1 MNNDRRLLHSA
12 VEMIAGAV
20 LLIAVKLTGGDS
32 IWLGMGGALIAVG
45 AVQLFLALRY
55 RIDAEYRERTDT
67 EATDERNQF
76 IRSRA
81 WVWAGT
87 CFVLVG
93 GVLTVLFQILGKQ
106 EYATLCGSGVS
117 LLVLFYWISFL
128 ILRKKY

>member
-1 MNNDRRLLHSA
+1 MKNGRKLLSP
-12 VEMIAGAV
+12 VIEIVLGAA
-20 LLIAVKLTGGDS
+20 LIIISKLFDLDS
-32 IWLGMGGALIAVG
+32 VWVGMGSALIAVG
-45 AVQLFLALRY
+45 TVQFLNLLRY
-55 RIDAEYRERTDT
+55 RQDADYREKVDT
-67 EATDERNQF
+67 EAHDERNQF
-76 IRSRA
+76 IRARA

-87 CFVLVG
+87 CFVFVG

>member
-1 MNNDRRLLHSA
+1 MKNERKMLSPVIEIVL
-12 VEMIAGAV
+12 GAA
-20 LLIAVKLTGGDS
+20 LIIVSKLFDLDS
-32 IWLGMGGALIAVG
+32 VWVGMGSALIAVG
-45 AVQLFLALRY
+45 TVQFLNLLRY
-55 RIDAEYRERTDT
+55 RQDADYREKVDT
-67 EATDERNQF
+67 EAHDERNQF
-76 IRSRA
+76 IRARA

-87 CFVLVG
+87 CFVFVG

>member
-1 MNNDRRLLHSA
+1 
-12 VEMIAGAV
+12 
-20 LLIAVKLTGGDS
+20 
-32 IWLGMGGALIAVG
+32 MGSALIAVG
-45 AVQLFLALRY
+45 TVQFLNLLRY
-55 RIDAEYRERTDT
+55 RQDADYREKVDT
-67 EATDERNQF
+67 EAHDERNQF
-76 IRSRA
+76 IRARA

>member
-1 MNNDRRLLHSA
+1 MNNNRRLINSVLEI
-12 VEMIAGAV
+12 VLGAA
-20 LLIAVKLTGGDS
+20 LIIISKLFDLDS
-32 IWLGMGGALIAVG
+32 VWVGMGSALIAVG
-45 AVQLFLALRY
+45 TVQFLNLLRY
-55 RIDAEYRERTDT
+55 RQDADYREKVDT
-67 EATDERNQF
+67 EAHDERNQF
-76 IRSRA
+76 IRARA

>member
-1 MNNDRRLLHSA
+1 MKNGRKLLSP
-12 VEMIAGAV
+12 VIEIVLGAA
-20 LLIAVKLTGGDS
+20 LIIVSKLFDLDS
-32 IWLGMGGALIAVG
+32 VWLSMGSALIAVG
-45 AVQLFLALRY
+45 TLQLLNLMRY
-55 RIDAEYRERTDT
+55 REDAEYREKVDT
-67 EATDERNQF
+67 EAHDERNAF
-76 IRSRA
+76 IRSQA

-87 CFVLVG
+87 GFVIVG

>member
-1 MNNDRRLLHSA
+1 MKNGRKPLSPVIEIVL
-12 VEMIAGAV
+12 GAA
-20 LLIAVKLTGGDS
+20 LIIVSKLFDLDS
-32 IWLGMGGALIAVG
+32 VWVGMGSALIAVG
-45 AVQLFLALRY
+45 TVQFLNLLRY
-55 RIDAEYRERTDT
+55 RQDADYREKVDT
-67 EATDERNQF
+67 EAHDERNQF
-76 IRSRA
+76 IRARA

>member
-1 MNNDRRLLHSA
+1 MKNGRKLLSP
-12 VEMIAGAV
+12 VIEIVLGAA
-20 LLIAVKLTGGDS
+20 LIIVSKLFDLDS
-32 IWLGMGGALIAVG
+32 VWVGMGSALIAVG
-45 AVQLFLALRY
+45 TVQFLNLLRY
-55 RIDAEYRERTDT
+55 RQDADYREKVDT
-67 EATDERNQF
+67 EAHDERNQF
-76 IRSRA
+76 IRARA

>member
-1 MNNDRRLLHSA
+1 MKNGRKLLSP
-12 VEMIAGAV
+12 VIEIVLGAA
-20 LLIAVKLTGGDS
+20 LIIISKLFDLDS
-32 IWLGMGGALIAVG
+32 VWVGMGSALIAVG
-45 AVQLFLALRY
+45 TVQFLNLLRY
-55 RIDAEYRERTDT
+55 RQDADYREKVDT
-67 EATDERNQF
+67 EAHDERNQF
-76 IRSRA
+76 IRARA

>member
-1 MNNDRRLLHSA
+1 MKNGRKLLSP
-12 VEMIAGAV
+12 VIEIVLGAA
-20 LLIAVKLTGGDS
+20 LIIVSKLFDLDS
-32 IWLGMGGALIAVG
+32 VWVGMGSALIAVG
-45 AVQLFLALRY
+45 TVQFLNLLRY
-55 RIDAEYRERTDT
+55 RQDADYR
-67 EATDERNQF
+67 DERNQF
-76 IRSRA
+76 IRARA

>member
-1 MNNDRRLLHSA
+1 MKNERKMLSPVIEIVL
-12 VEMIAGAV
+12 GAA
-20 LLIAVKLTGGDS
+20 LIIISKLFDLDS
-32 IWLGMGGALIAVG
+32 VWVGMGSALIAVG
-45 AVQLFLALRY
+45 TVQFLNLLRY
-55 RIDAEYRERTDT
+55 RQDADYREKVDT
-67 EATDERNQF
+67 EAHDERNQF
-76 IRSRA
+76 IRARA

-128 ILRKKY
+128 IVRKKY

>member
-1 MNNDRRLLHSA
+1 MKNGRKLLSP
-12 VEMIAGAV
+12 VIEIVLGAA
-20 LLIAVKLTGGDS
+20 LIIVSKLFDLDS
-32 IWLGMGGALIAVG
+32 VWLGMGSALIAVG
-45 AVQLFLALRY
+45 TLQLLNLMRY
-55 RIDAEYRERTDT
+55 REDAEYREKVDT
-67 EATDERNQF
+67 EAHDERNIF
-76 IRSRA
+76 IRSQA

-87 CFVLVG
+87 GFVIVG

>member
-1 MNNDRRLLHSA
+1 MKNERKMLSPVIEIVL
-12 VEMIAGAV
+12 GAA
-20 LLIAVKLTGGDS
+20 LIIVSKLFDLDS
-32 IWLGMGGALIAVG
+32 VWVGMGSALIAVG
-45 AVQLFLALRY
+45 TVQFLNLLRY
-55 RIDAEYRERTDT
+55 RQDADYREKVDT
-67 EATDERNQF
+67 EAHDERNQF
-76 IRSRA
+76 IRARA

>member
-1 MNNDRRLLHSA
+1 MNNNRRLINSVL
-12 VEMIAGAV
+12 EIAIGAA
-20 LLIAVKLTGGDS
+20 LLVGVSLAGGDS
-32 IWLGMGGALIAVG
+32 VWLGMGGALVAVG
-45 AVQLFLALRY
+45 LLQLILGLRY
-55 RIDAEYRERTDT
+55 KTDERYREKVDV
-67 EATDERNQF
+67 EATDERNAF
-76 IRSRA
+76 IRSQA

-87 CFVLVG
+87 GFVIVG

>member
-1 MNNDRRLLHSA
+1 MNNDRRLLHYA

-87 CFVLVG
+87 GFVLIS
-93 GVLTVLFQILGKQ
+93 GVMTVVFQLLGRQ
-106 EYATLCGSGVS
+106 ELSTLCGIGVS
-117 LLVLFYWISFL
+117 LLVLLYWLSYL
-128 ILRKKY
+128 VLKKKY

>member
-1 MNNDRRLLHSA
+1 MKNGRKLLSP
-12 VEMIAGAV
+12 VIEIVLGAA
-20 LLIAVKLTGGDS
+20 LIIVSKLFDLDS
-32 IWLGMGGALIAVG
+32 VWVGMGSALIAVG
-45 AVQLFLALRY
+45 TVQFLNLLRY
-55 RIDAEYRERTDT
+55 RQDADYREKVDT
-67 EATDERNQF
+67 EAHDERNQF
-76 IRSRA
+76 IRARA

-106 EYATLCGSGVS
+106 EYATFCGSGVS

>member
-1 MNNDRRLLHSA
+1 MKNERKMLSPVIEIVL
-12 VEMIAGAV
+12 GAA
-20 LLIAVKLTGGDS
+20 LIIISKLFDLDS
-32 IWLGMGGALIAVG
+32 VWVGMGSALIAVG
-45 AVQLFLALRY
+45 TVQFLNLLRY
-55 RIDAEYRERTDT
+55 RQDADYREKVDT
-67 EATDERNQF
+67 EAHDERNQF
-76 IRSRA
+76 IRARA

>member
-1 MNNDRRLLHSA
+1 MKNGRKLLSP
-12 VEMIAGAV
+12 VIEIVLGAA
-20 LLIAVKLTGGDS
+20 LIIVSKLFDLDS
-32 IWLGMGGALIAVG
+32 VWLGMGSALIAVG
-45 AVQLFLALRY
+45 TLQLLNLMRY
-55 RIDAEYRERTDT
+55 RQDADYREKVDT
-67 EATDERNQF
+67 EAHDERNQF
-76 IRSRA
+76 IRARA

>member
-1 MNNDRRLLHSA
+1 MKNGRKLLSP
-12 VEMIAGAV
+12 VIEIVLGAA
-20 LLIAVKLTGGDS
+20 LIIVSKLFDLDS
-32 IWLGMGGALIAVG
+32 VWLGMGSALIAVG
-45 AVQLFLALRY
+45 TLQLLNLMRY
-55 RIDAEYRERTDT
+55 REDAEYREKVDT
-67 EATDERNQF
+67 EAHDERNAF
-76 IRSRA
+76 IRSQA

-87 CFVLVG
+87 GFVIVG

>member
-1 MNNDRRLLHSA
+1 MKNERKMLSPVIEIVL
-12 VEMIAGAV
+12 GAA
-20 LLIAVKLTGGDS
+20 LIIISKLFDLDS
-32 IWLGMGGALIAVG
+32 VWVGMGSALIAVG
-45 AVQLFLALRY
+45 TVQFLNLLRY
-55 RIDAEYRERTDT
+55 RQDADYREKVDT
-67 EATDERNQF
+67 EAHDERNQF
-76 IRSRA
+76 IRARA

-87 CFVLVG
+87 CFVFVG

>member
-1 MNNDRRLLHSA
+1 MKNGRKLLSP
-12 VEMIAGAV
+12 VIEIVLGAA
-20 LLIAVKLTGGDS
+20 LIIVSKLFDLDS
-32 IWLGMGGALIAVG
+32 VWLGMGSALIAVG
-45 AVQLFLALRY
+45 TLQLLNLMRY
-55 RIDAEYRERTDT
+55 REDAEYREKVDT
-67 EATDERNQF
+67 EAHDERNAF
-76 IRSRA
+76 IRSKT

-87 CFVLVG
+87 GFVIVG